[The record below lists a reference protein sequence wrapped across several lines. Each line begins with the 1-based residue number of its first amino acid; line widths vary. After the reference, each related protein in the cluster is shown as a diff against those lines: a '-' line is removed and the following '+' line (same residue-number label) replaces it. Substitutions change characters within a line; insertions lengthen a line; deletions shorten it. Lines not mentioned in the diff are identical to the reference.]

1 MNSQQLAFRL
11 RYTDVVLTL
20 IRLVVLLY
28 MKLSEVN
35 HVANRSMFTTLF
47 NTLQSMDKE
56 IVDKVLNQVC
66 GNLNLVARRK
76 SQMRLMQVY
85 ECLNLTKLPNLR
97 PPGSA
102 EQAQEAQR
110 ENKAAIGGG
119 TWGLS
124 GVP

>member
-56 IVDKVLNQVC
+56 IVDKVLN
-66 GNLNLVARRK
+66 
-76 SQMRLMQVY
+76 
-85 ECLNLTKLPNLR
+85 
-97 PPGSA
+97 
-102 EQAQEAQR
+102 
-110 ENKAAIGGG
+110 
-119 TWGLS
+119 
-124 GVP
+124 